1 MAVRQ
6 PSAQRQRISLHCCSL
21 LLVSWIPLLALAG
34 QAPATDPALYLEK
47 IRPLLQERCYACH
60 GALKQEAGLRL
71 DTGQL
76 IREGSAEG
84 PVVIPGDAA
93 SSSILQRV
101 TAAEDDGRMPPLG
114 MPLSAADVQH
124 LREWIAAG
132 AESPQFE
139 EPEADPAEHWAF
151 VAPRRPEL
159 PDVSD
164 ATWCRSP
171 IDWFLMQAWD
181 RQGLQHAEDADPAL
195 LLRRVSLDLTGLQ
208 PTPEQLQAFLSD
220 PSEQTYLDIVDQLLA
235 SPQYGE
241 RWGRH
246 WMDIWRYSDWYGRR
260 QQNDVRNSAPQI
272 WRWRDWIVNSL
283 NADHGYDRMVQEM
296 LAADELAA
304 ADDSAWPATGYL
316 IRSYYSLNPNEW
328 MRHNVEYTGK
338 AFLGLTFNCA
348 HCHDHKYDPI
358 EQNDYFRLRAFFEPM
373 GIRQDRVVGEPEPP
387 TFEPYTY
394 AGSRKV
400 VREGM
405 VRIFDERP
413 DAETWFYAMGDE
425 RNRQEDRGSIA
436 PGVPKFLSGFF
447 PQIEQREL
455 PRESWYPGARVHLR
469 NAVLQEHQQQRADA
483 VQQLQSIAAEMP
495 VPEALQQKLAAAETQ
510 FAAALQELEASGQ
523 TAAINGK
530 QSLLLEAGA
539 GGRQLLQL
547 DLHPL
552 QHVPD
557 NTQISFRLR
566 LLQDGQMNFQLARDA
581 KKLLTALFVEFSG
594 GQIRS
599 YQPGTFSEQTVGQY
613 QIAHGEAD
621 FAVSLQVVPSE
632 DVARLTVRAGELTL
646 VDAVPVA
653 LNGWKPT
660 VDPEQPIFVDC
671 REQTRFL
678 LDDLQIQAG
687 ETLLSWDFEPP
698 LYPLEQAVVGIAG
711 WKSIGQTRTPSRA
724 VASRTAGDATLQPAV
739 AALQAVQAEIRQQQ
753 LPRLIAEQRVVA
765 AKLQV
770 QRLQAIWSADDARDL
785 PDLSAGQRDEAIR
798 AAVGAERESA
808 LATARLSLLQA
819 EQAHAAALLLPE
831 GTEKRDE
838 QQQQTRDAQNV
849 AMNAVQAAEQSLRTA
864 ADSTEYTSFSP
875 LSVRQSTGRRAAL
888 ARWITHP
895 DNPLTARVAANHIWM
910 RHFGRPLVES
920 VFNFGR
926 SGKEPTHPQLLDWL
940 AVELMQNGW
949 SMKQLHRQIVSS
961 RVYRMSSSAE
971 GNEES
976 LSRDKD
982 NNWLW
987 RMPVQ
992 RMEAEQVRD
1001 NLLAIAAEL
1010 DLTMGGQPLLNT
1022 TAMTTN
1028 RRSLYYE
1035 VFPESGG
1042 NNPLAEVFDPPDPT
1056 ECFRRTATVM
1066 PQQALALSNS
1076 PLVHRVSGTL
1086 AGQIAAESDSDWIQQ
1101 AFLKILVREPAAA
1114 ELSLCELYLQQE
1126 QAAGSGLPAARTALV
1141 RVLLNHNDFVTIR

>member
-1 MAVRQ
+1 MRQ
-6 PSAQRQRISLHCCSL
+6 QAAEHHLERRCRCRLSL
-21 LLVSWIPLLALAG
+21 LTWILLTALCG
-34 QAPATDPALYLEK
+34 QTQAADSKLYLEQ

-76 IREGSAEG
+76 IRQGSAEG
-84 PVVIPGDAA
+84 PVVIPGDVAA
-93 SSSILQRV
+93 SGLLDRV
-101 TAAEDDGRMPPLG
+101 TAAEDEGRMPPLG
-114 MPLSAADVQH
+114 MPLSAEDVQH
-124 LREWIAAG
+124 LREWIAGG

-151 VAPRRPEL
+151 VAPQQPAL

-164 ATWCRSP
+164 AAWCRTP
-171 IDWFLMQAWD
+171 IDRFLMQAWD
-181 RQGLQHAEDADPAL
+181 RQGLQHADDVDPAL

-208 PTPEQLQAFLSD
+208 PAPEQLQKFLSD
-220 PSEQTYLDIVDQLLA
+220 PSEEHYLQIVDQLLA

-246 WMDIWRYSDWYGRR
+246 WMDVWRYSDWYGRR

-358 EQNDYFRLRAFFEPM
+358 EQDDYFRLRAFFEPM

-413 DAETWFYAMGDE
+413 DAETWFYTMGDE

-436 PGVPKFLSGFF
+436 PGVPRFLSEFF
-447 PQIEQREL
+447 PQIEQQEL
-455 PRESWYPGARVHLR
+455 PRESWYPGARAHLR
-469 NAVLQEHQQQRADA
+469 DAVLREQQQLLADA
-483 VQQLQSIAAEMP
+483 TQQLQSIAAETP
-495 VPEALQQKLAAAETQ
+495 VPQALQEKLAAAETQ

-523 TAAINGK
+523 TAAISGK
-530 QSLLLEAGA
+530 QSLLLEAGS

-547 DLHPL
+547 DLNPL

-581 KKLLTALFVEFSG
+581 KQLLTALFVEFSG

-599 YQPGTFSEQTVGQY
+599 YQPSTFSPQTVGRY
-613 QIAHGEAD
+613 SIAEGETD
-621 FAVSLQVVPSE
+621 FAVRLQVVPSE
-632 DVARLTVRAGELTL
+632 DVARLTVQVRERTL
-646 VDAVPVA
+646 VDTVPVA

-660 VDPEQPIFVDC
+660 LDPQQPIFLDC
-671 REQTRFL
+671 RESTRLL

-698 LYPLEQAVVGIAG
+698 LYPLERTVVGIAG
-711 WKSIGQTRTPSRA
+711 WRSVNQTKAPSQTI
-724 VASRTAGDATLQPAV
+724 VSRTAGDAALQPMV
-739 AALQAVQAEIRQQQ
+739 TALQAVQAEIRQQQ
-753 LPRLIAEQRVVA
+753 LPRLIAEQQVA
-765 AKLQV
+765 AATLQL
-770 QRLQAIWSADDARDL
+770 QRLQAIWAADDARDL
-785 PDLSAGQRDEAIR
+785 PELSSDQRDVVMR
-798 AAVGAERESA
+798 AAAAAERESA
-808 LATARLSLLQA
+808 LAAARLNLLQA

-849 AMNAVQAAEQSLRTA
+849 AMNAVQAAEQSRRDQA
-864 ADSTEYTSFSP
+864 ESIQYTSFSP
-875 LSVRQSTGRRAAL
+875 LGVRQSTGRRAAL
-888 ARWITHP
+888 ARWITHR
-895 DNPLTARVAANHIWM
+895 DNPLTARVAVNHIWM
-910 RHFGRPLVES
+910 RHFGTPLVAS

-926 SGKEPTHPQLLDWL
+926 SGKLPTHPQLLDWL
-940 AVELMQNGW
+940 AVELMQHDW
-949 SMKQLHRQIVSS
+949 SMKHLHRQIVSS

-971 GNEES
+971 ADAES
-976 LSRDKD
+976 HSRDED
-982 NNWLW
+982 NEWLW

-1001 NLLAIAAEL
+1001 NLLAVAGDL
-1010 DLTMGGQPLLNT
+1010 DLTRGGQPLLNT

-1042 NNPLAEVFDPPDPT
+1042 NDPLAEVFDPPDPT
-1056 ECFRRTATVM
+1056 ECFRRTVTIM

-1076 PLVHRVSGTL
+1076 PLIHRVSGGL
-1086 AGQIAAESDSDWIQQ
+1086 AGQIAAESDSDWIRQ
-1101 AFLKILVREPAAA
+1101 AFLKILVRQPTAA
-1114 ELSLCELYLQQE
+1114 EQSLCEQYLQHE
-1126 QAAGSGLPAARTALV
+1126 QAAGQDLQAARTALV